1 MANTKVTSRV
11 LANDAVLTAN
21 IADDQVT
28 TAKIADDVALGG
40 NPTTTTQSA
49 GNNTTRI
56 ATTAFVTTAVANI
69 VDSAPSALDTLNELA
84 AALGDDANFS
94 TTITNSIAT
103 KLPLAGGT
111 LTGGLTGTSA
121 TFTDDVAINNSSPEL
136 YFGTTGNHYNWRIAA
151 QENVDAALTIDVG
164 SQDTAY
170 GDDTYSSVFTVKNTG
185 NVGIGISPTKKLTV
199 YGTGAGEATVQIE
212 GEGGADPYINFL
224 ANNTQHWSLGIDDSD
239 SDKFKLSKHSALGTN
254 DYFTVNTSG
263 NVGIGESNPDY
274 LLDMRGAIGDQAPLQ
289 RWTVTGTP
297 SAGFNWVTEA
307 MSTNLGQDKR
317 IVHAFGKERS
327 NGNSGTMSFVPR
339 ASSGDNA
346 IAFGI
351 FGNNDILN
359 ITYNGHV
366 GIGTTTPARKLTVK
380 SGGANATQISLVDND
395 STNEVFAVGQQSD
408 GDGFLALRQDDGT
421 TKVLF
426 DGSGDSY
433 IAGGSLHIGSTDS
446 ISSSSEIFS
455 VYSASTG
462 HTKLVN
468 NSDSY
473 GTVYMHNES
482 TTANTFQPSIIIQ
495 KGGGNRGNIGV
506 RHSDSVLGIQGQG
519 GISLRTGSTSLQAS
533 SERLNIGSDGFV
545 KFAGGNGFGS
555 LHNTGQNVTSTFA
568 NYFDFSDLAAGS
580 GEERGMYLVA
590 LSRNGGSVGSRLLAF
605 IGISTN
611 QTVYVYEILASAVL
625 SIQGSGSNLQVKHL
639 TTGTQSVQGTA
650 IPVAIDHN

>member
-94 TTITNSIAT
+94 TTVTNSIAT

-170 GDDTYSSVFTVKNTG
+170 GDDTYSSVFTLKNTGNATFAGTISSSDISITSAGASISLIDSDNNPDYQIKNGNGAFRIIDTTNSEDRINIDTSG

-199 YGTGAGEATVQIE
+199 FGTGAGEATVQIE

-254 DYFTVNTSG
+254 DYFTVDTSG
-263 NVGIGESNPDY
+263 NVGIGTPSPSNK
-274 LLDMRGAIGDQAPLQ
+274 LH
-289 RWTVTGTP
+289 VTGSGSTP
-297 SAGFNWVTEA
+297 FATQRDV
-307 MSTNLGQDKR
+307 
-317 IVHAFGKERS
+317 
-327 NGNSGTMSFVPR
+327 NSGGFAMLQGKLGDS
-339 ASSGDNA
+339 ASTTAGHVYSALVAGIEDNTNGAEDGYFAIEVSEGGSGDEKLR
-346 IAFGI
+346 IKSD
-351 FGNNDILN
+351 GN
-359 ITYNGHV
+359 V
-366 GIGTTTPARKLTVK
+366 GIGETSPTAPLHVTRTTSGYPILKLTQN
-380 SGGANATQISLVDND
+380 GANQYNTIYLQNSNSTAATV
-395 STNEVFAVGQQSD
+395 VM
-408 GDGFLALRQDDGT
+408 GT
-421 TKVLF
+421 
-426 DGSGDSY
+426 G
-433 IAGGSLHIGSTDS
+433 
-446 ISSSSEIFS
+446 
-455 VYSASTG
+455 
-462 HTKLVN
+462 
-468 NSDSY
+468 
-473 GTVYMHNES
+473 
-482 TTANTFQPSIIIQ
+482 
-495 KGGGNRGNIGV
+495 
-506 RHSDSVLGIQGQG
+506 
-519 GISLRTGSTSLQAS
+519 
-533 SERLNIGSDGFV
+533 
-545 KFAGGNGFGS
+545 
-555 LHNTGQNVTSTFA
+555 
-568 NYFDFSDLAAGS
+568 
-580 GEERGMYLVA
+580 
-590 LSRNGGSVGSRLLAF
+590 GGSVGNASWANNAVFGTTSDAKVVLLQNDSAAVTVDTDQN
-605 IGISTN
+605 ILVGTTTSPPANTPKAIKYGVGVQAGSMQTNTVLTAGTAGQVADTSSLISGTAGEGIYLVTIVRHAGSFGQNHVGIYGINSSTVILYATLAN
-611 QTVYVYEILASAVL
+611 NGMTVSVSGTTISCSPSSNDTYMTNIIPL
-625 SIQGSGSNLQVKHL
+625 SIDK
-639 TTGTQSVQGTA
+639 
-650 IPVAIDHN
+650 

>member
-40 NPTTTTQSA
+40 NPTTTTQTA

-103 KLPLAGGT
+103 KAPLASPTFTGDVDIDATDDLRLRFLNGGT
-111 LTGGLTGTSA
+111 FKGGIQVPTSTGDMISGSA
-121 TFTDDVAINNSSPEL
+121 VDDLAIRSQGNILFSS
-136 YFGTTGNHYNWRIAA
+136 GGNIEHMRI
-151 QENVDAALTIDVG
+151 Q
-164 SQDTAY
+164 
-170 GDDTYSSVFTVKNTG
+170 
-185 NVGIGISPTKKLTV
+185 
-199 YGTGAGEATVQIE
+199 
-212 GEGGADPYINFL
+212 
-224 ANNTQHWSLGIDDSD
+224 
-239 SDKFKLSKHSALGTN
+239 
-254 DYFTVNTSG
+254 SG
-263 NVGIGESNPDY
+263 NVGIGDDS
-274 LLDMRGAIGDQAPLQ
+274 
-289 RWTVTGTP
+289 P
-297 SAGFNWVTEA
+297 S
-307 MSTNLGQDKR
+307 R
-317 IVHAFGKERS
+317 R
-327 NGNSGTMSFVPR
+327 
-339 ASSGDNA
+339 
-346 IAFGI
+346 
-351 FGNNDILN
+351 
-359 ITYNGHV
+359 
-366 GIGTTTPARKLTVK
+366 LTVK
-380 SGGANATQISLVDND
+380 SAGANATQISLVDND

-408 GDGFLALRQDDGT
+408 GDGFLTVNQDDGT

-426 DGSGDSY
+426 DASGDSY

-482 TTANTFQPSIIIQ
+482 TTANTFQPSIVIQ

-519 GISLRTGSTSLQAS
+519 GISLRTASTSLQAS
-533 SERLNIGSDGFV
+533 TERLNIGSDGFV
-545 KFAGGNGFGS
+545 KFGGGNGFGS
-555 LHNTGQNVTSTFA
+555 LHNTGQNVTSSFA
-568 NYFDFSDLAAGS
+568 NYFDFSDLAVG
-580 GEERGMYLVA
+580 GGQERGMYLVA

-605 IGISTN
+605 VGVSTN
-611 QTVYVYEILASAVL
+611 STVFVYEILASAVL
-625 SIQGSGSNLQVKHL
+625 SIQSNGSSLQVKHSS
-639 TTGTQSVQGTA
+639 TGTQSIQGTA